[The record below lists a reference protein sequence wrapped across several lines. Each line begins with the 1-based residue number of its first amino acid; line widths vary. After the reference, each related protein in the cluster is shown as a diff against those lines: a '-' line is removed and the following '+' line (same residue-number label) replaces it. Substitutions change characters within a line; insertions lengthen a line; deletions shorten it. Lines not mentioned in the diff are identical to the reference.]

1 LVTTAKGLLQHNLPL
16 ATRTRR
22 SKQLRYSITS
32 RRALAESGNLEAKR
46 LGGLEDDGE
55 SEFRWLYPKG
65 RERF

>member
-1 LVTTAKGLLQHNLPL
+1 VPL

-22 SKQLRYSITS
+22 SKQLHYSITS

>member
-1 LVTTAKGLLQHNLPL
+1 VPL
-16 ATRTRR
+16 ATRTQR
-22 SKQLRYSITS
+22 SKHLRYSITS

-46 LGGLEDDGE
+46 LGGLEGDGE

>member
-1 LVTTAKGLLQHNLPL
+1 VPL

-46 LGGLEDDGE
+46 LGDLEDDGE